1 MDYWD
6 AFKLFLKFFPCIKVL
21 LSDLKE
27 ARKNDD
33 KVGLDELT
41 PIVTKFITCIKSK
54 VNAAIVLESI

>member
-6 AFKLFLKFFPCIKVL
+6 AFKLFLKFFPCIKAL

-33 KVGLDELT
+33 KVSIGELS
-41 PIVTKFITCIKSK
+41 PIVTTFIACIKSK
-54 VNAAIVLESI
+54 VNAAIAAKNI

>member
-33 KVGLDELT
+33 KVGLDELS

-54 VNAAIVLESI
+54 VNDAIILKNI